1 MVVTQCNTGCGSDN
15 SKKPGMA
22 RVQPKPYYIPWGVT
36 TALVLMFN
44 LAAGIVFAVDMQYPI
59 VSNTSLNLKR
69 LVNLHNLLQNYIKND
84 ACNNN
89 KLATGAYLGATAI
102 LPMWFGRFVILWFTV
117 LIVWVMVMS
126 DGKKNMVSSF
136 RGQKTEQLM
145 GDCRSKNSEVQRRC
159 PKSANILDT

>member
-59 VSNTSLNLKR
+59 VSNTSLSEKFCQLTQLIAELHKERR
-69 LVNLHNLLQNYIKND
+69 LQ
-84 ACNNN
+84 
-89 KLATGAYLGATAI
+89 
-102 LPMWFGRFVILWFTV
+102 
-117 LIVWVMVMS
+117 
-126 DGKKNMVSSF
+126 
-136 RGQKTEQLM
+136 QQ
-145 GDCRSKNSEVQRRC
+145 
-159 PKSANILDT
+159 